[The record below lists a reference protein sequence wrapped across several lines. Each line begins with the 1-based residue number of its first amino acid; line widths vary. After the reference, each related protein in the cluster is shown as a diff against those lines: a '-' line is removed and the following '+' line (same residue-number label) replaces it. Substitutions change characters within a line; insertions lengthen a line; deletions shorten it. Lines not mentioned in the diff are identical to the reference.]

1 MLYKRLAEW
10 MDCIVSGQGIATF
23 SCWCYYYEEEKPCQG
38 ETQIT
43 KRNAYPNVRRRH
55 RLWRLF
61 FFLFFFFKKRGVS
74 KVDKSSFDCETLFTE
89 YFISLFF
96 FFGLSFLG
104 VHLLPPPFFL
114 KYLFAVVVV
123 LLLLWSLTPV
133 VFFFLFILPFTL
145 FIFC

>member
-1 MLYKRLAEW
+1 MRTSATQMQQDRVWVFPRIGSACNYGRRSQKIIFQVLYKRLAEW

-61 FFLFFFFKKRGVS
+61 FFLFFFLKKGAWARS
-74 KVDKSSFDCETLFTE
+74 INRRSIAKLFLRNILFLSF
-89 YFISLFF
+89 
-96 FFGLSFLG
+96 SFLG
-104 VHLLPPPFFL
+104 SLFL
-114 KYLFAVVVV
+114 ACIYY
-123 LLLLWSLTPV
+123 LLL
-133 VFFFLFILPFTL
+133 FF
-145 FIFC
+145 